1 MGRRMKEPERKAVK
15 TSISLEADLYKRVKM
30 RCELTATPFS
40 TILSRALEL
49 YLKGSASA
57 DRRVLADLEKIKS
70 AVDSLTRRLS

>member
-1 MGRRMKEPERKAVK
+1 MGRKMKEPEQMTVK
-15 TSISLEADLYKRVKM
+15 TTVSFDADLFRRVKE
-30 RCELTATPFS
+30 RSELTATPFS

>member
-1 MGRRMKEPERKAVK
+1 MGRNLKDADKRVVK
-15 TSISLEADLYKRVKM
+15 TSVSIDSDLYQRVKK
-30 RCELTATPFS
+30 RCDKTATPFS

-70 AVDSLTRRLS
+70 AVESLTRRLS